1 MCDTRLLE
9 TNIPGNPQLNS
20 SPEKTEKAVPVKQ
33 ARSIVFQQKHDES
46 TAAPTKANPQGISSC
61 CRWIIE
67 EYNRT

>member
-20 SPEKTEKAVPVKQ
+20 SPEKTVPVKQ
-33 ARSIVFQQKHDES
+33 ARLIVFQQKHDAS
-46 TAAPTKANPQGISSC
+46 TAAPTKANPQGISIW
-61 CRWIIE
+61 CRWKIL